1 MATRAERRRRAR
13 IRAGVVGSLVVAL
26 TVGILPAA
34 YALPPDDD
42 RSGVEL
48 VDLPDA
54 AEAKGEN
61 GGALAE
67 LTTAEAEQ
75 PAEYDPSK
83 VTAPAGGTVV
93 KDLTGLAPG
102 DMVPLTQNDTALPV
116 EVGAPTTAT
125 EAQAAALEGEWQ
137 VSLAGQNEL
146 AATAIEGVALTVT
159 PPAESTG
166 DAVIALDYSDFSE
179 LYGANWAD
187 RLSFVQY
194 PACFLTTPDTEGCSE
209 PSEVTTDNVV
219 KQTGTDADGNP
230 VYERR
235 IEATVATEALAA
247 GGTSAE
253 TASSETA
260 SSETASSE
268 TASPETASATAEG
281 TVTDGVYR
289 TRQAGGGTRL
299 ASLAAA
305 TADGS
310 GSSVL
315 LATDSGSGSKG
326 DFGATPL
333 VSAGSWSAGGSSGG
347 FTYSYTLQAPSV
359 PGGPSPSVSFG
370 YNSQVV
376 DGRTSASN
384 NQPSWIGDG
393 WEYNA
398 GSITRTYTSCRDDRT
413 NGNNTKKTS
422 DLCFG
427 SYNATLTLGGTTTEL
442 VLPDNADPYGD
453 RWVTASGDGSRV
465 ELLKDT
471 GLDNGDADGEYWRVT
486 TRDGTQYYFG
496 KHKLDDDPASGDPV
510 TNSVLT
516 APVAGNQSGEPCYKA
531 GDFAGSFCDQ
541 AWRWNLDFVVD
552 TDGNAMSLWWAR
564 ETNHYAKNEKFKTPV
579 SYDRGGYLKRIDYGL
594 KADEPYADPISRVTF
609 GVDERCFKE
618 GEIACTSQGDE
629 NDNFAAGDFA
639 KNRIWYDTPADLYC
653 AGGKECY
660 VPVPTFWS
668 RKRLAQVTTWT
679 QRAQGSTA
687 LSKVDSWTL
696 QQSLPADLTDEGT
709 ALWLESITRTGYGT
723 DSEAI
728 ALNPVQFLA
737 NSQPMPNRVKEGTK
751 DPNPA
756 FDRLRVARVVSEYGG
771 ETAVTYKAPTG
782 ACKTGSGFPKPEDN
796 TGLCFPVYWN
806 ADPDVETID
815 WFHKYVVES
824 VQELPALTG
833 VDPVTTT
840 YEYLDGGAWALNQAE
855 FSKKKTR
862 TYDQWRGFA
871 RVRTDTG
878 DDSGTELMSTER
890 GMTETRYFRGMDGD
904 PLPGGGTRSVTVRDV
919 KEAVIAVDEEPFAGR
934 VAESLTYAS
943 ATAGTWLTR
952 TVDKPEAVLLASRS
966 RAGGI
971 PDLRAWRI
979 ESPESLTYTQSSGTG
994 DDKRKTRV
1002 LRTVT
1007 DYEDTYGLPVKVT
1020 EYNDWSAEAATDHG
1034 DDDTCT
1040 VMSYVHN
1047 TSKHLIGL
1055 AKQTLTTAGNCD
1067 QAPTATAADWIDG
1080 SRVAYDG
1087 GAYGDA
1093 PTTGNATTTWAITGT
1108 GGGWVADGE
1117 VTYDGYGRTT
1127 STRDA
1132 LAIAENDA
1140 KNKDTTAYVPSHGQV
1155 YEIRTT
1161 NALAQT
1167 ETTEVEPGRGVSLT
1181 EADINGRTTTYAY
1194 DALGRATQVWA
1205 PSRATSKSPS
1215 ARFTYDTT
1223 IGQPVSVTTES
1234 LTGDGDYDVSTVIYD
1249 GLGRERQKQDP
1260 AVGGGRLIT
1269 DILYSANGTVSRT
1282 NNAYFDNGDPS
1293 TVLFELLSD
1302 YQVPNATL
1310 YSYDGLGRTLTETP
1324 YLDGE
1329 EDPKK
1334 ATHYEYG
1341 LDNSTVINP
1350 EGATAQ
1356 RTWSDAL
1363 GRTVRVDTF
1372 TDALRAAHRST
1383 TYTYDK
1389 RGDQVEA
1396 EDSEGNVWS
1405 WKYDARGRETEAV
1418 DPDTGTTTTRYDILD
1433 RPELTTNENASV
1445 HTVYDKLSRPVE
1457 QRDASATGTLLTK
1470 TVYDTL
1476 IGGAGLPTSQT
1487 RYTDGLAYTTSV
1499 TGYTADYQPTG
1510 REISIPESVAMAYGL
1525 EPTYRYGFE
1534 YSEMGVLEATNLP
1547 SVGTLPA
1554 EKLVVRHND
1563 DGLPVSTSG
1572 LDWYTA
1578 QTTYSPYGQVL
1589 RTVSGENPDRVWTTN
1604 LFDEATGELTQAI
1617 VDRESTSDTTGV
1629 TGHRVNS
1636 RSYGYDPSGNVTSIA
1651 DRANSTTDLQCFD
1664 YDALGQLTEA
1674 WTAPTAC
1681 NATGKDTAAPKYSDG
1696 TTNVTAAN
1704 SGYWQTYEYD
1714 ALGNRKKLVQ
1724 HDPGLD
1730 TTKDAT
1736 TDYAYGK
1743 ADGTQ
1748 PHTLTGTSATYKA
1761 DSGAQVTK
1769 ATTLTY
1775 DDAGNTT
1782 TRTYDGSEQALD
1794 WTWDGQVEKITGFGE
1809 NGSGGWKGLADKC
1822 LDLSSSLTTAGTPL
1836 QLYSCNGTKAQKL
1849 RIDSA
1854 SSADPSTGALKILG
1868 ECAVPKDGATAVGT
1882 PVVIADC
1889 TGTAAQQWTATST
1902 GTLKHVA
1909 SGKCLDVPA
1918 SNSADGTDL
1927 QLNTCGTG
1935 ANQQWVPD
1943 KETKYLY
1950 GGDGSRLMAI
1960 SGTERTLYLGEST
1973 ISVNAAGGPAYT
1985 ERYYSQAGAPTVM
1998 RYAQGSGASDLSA
2011 QITDQNGTAYANVS
2025 LAAGNRVRFSKT
2037 DPFGAERTESTT
2049 WRSHRSYVGGGDDA
2063 SSGLV
2068 HLGAREYDPETGRFL
2083 SPDPVLDLA
2092 DPVQMNGYVYCENNP
2107 VTFADPSGLASEGG
2121 TSEYGG
2127 PSASAEA
2134 WAKRQMNTSLA
2145 DIILSVGWAALK
2157 DFVGWNDVVG
2167 CFSRGDLWA
2176 CGSLFIQAIP
2186 WAKLGKIPSVLRAA
2200 KRIADAVNAWMKAK
2214 EKAKK
2219 IIEMAKKAR
2228 ELARKAKEAKRKAAE
2243 KAAQLRKKAK
2253 EAATRRAKAAAR
2265 KTGNAVQ
2272 KTQKAA
2278 AKKAAPEPRQAKTAK
2293 KSGEG
2298 GGDSGGAGN
2307 DGASCPVANSFV
2319 PGTPVLMADGTTK
2332 PIEKVKNGDKV
2343 LATDPE
2349 TGETTVETVTAE
2361 IHGTGV
2367 KHLVKVEIT
2376 TADGKTAEVTA
2387 TDGHPFWVPELSDWI
2402 DATDLKPGQ
2411 WLRTSAGTYVQISAI
2426 ERRTVQ
2432 QATVHNL
2439 TVSDLHT
2446 YYVLA
2451 GATPVLVHNCGGSQ
2465 PGHSDLCRC
2474 DPEKPRSEVVLDAD
2488 SFEQARNQALDT
2500 VGPIDTGSW
2509 QRRQGTMESAVDTFG
2524 RDTGFTA
2531 TSGGEYRSFRLDT
2544 DDRIGPHINV
2554 MTGKGAA
2561 VRKWAIRFPG
2571 GSGGISTWLRRNV

>member
-1 MATRAERRRRAR
+1 M
-13 IRAGVVGSLVVAL
+13 VAL
-26 TVGILPAA
+26 TMGILPAA

-42 RSGVEL
+42 RSGVDL
-48 VDLPDA
+48 VDLPEPEQ
-54 AEAKGEN
+54 AEGEN
-61 GGALAE
+61 GGQLAE

-75 PAEYDPSK
+75 PVEYDPSN
-83 VTAPAGGTVV
+83 VTAPARGSAAQ
-93 KDLTGLAPG
+93 DLTGLTPG
-102 DMVPLTQNDTALPV
+102 EMVPLVQEDGTALPV
-116 EVGAPTTAT
+116 EVGAPETATAT
-125 EAQAAALEGEWQ
+125 EAAALEGQWQ
-137 VSLAGQNEL
+137 VTLAGQDEL
-146 AATAIEGVALTVT
+146 AATTIEGVALTVT
-159 PPAESTG
+159 PPAEATG

-187 RLSFVQY
+187 RLSFAQY

-219 KQTGTDADGNP
+219 EQTGTDADGNP

-247 GGTSAE
+247 GGTSEE
-253 TASSETA
+253 TASTAA
-260 SSETASSE
+260 SST
-268 TASPETASATAEG
+268 EG

-289 TRQAGGGTRL
+289 TGKSTGGTPL

-333 VSAGSWSAGGSSGG
+333 VSAGSWSAGGNAGG
-347 FTYSYTLQAPSV
+347 FSYSYTLQTPSV
-359 PGGPSPSVSFG
+359 PGGPSPAVSFG

-398 GSITRTYTSCRDDRT
+398 GSITRTYTSCRDDMT
-413 NGNNTKKTS
+413 GGNNKKKTS

-442 VLPDNADPYGD
+442 VLPDKADPYGD
-453 RWVTASGDGSRV
+453 AWVTASGDGSRV
-465 ELLKDT
+465 ELLRDT
-471 GLDNGDADGEYWRVT
+471 GLGNGDADGEYWRVT

-496 KHKLDDDPASGDPV
+496 KHKLDDDWASGDPV
-510 TNSVLT
+510 TDSVLT
-516 APVAGNQSGEPCYKA
+516 VPVAGNQDKEPCYQA

-552 TDGNAMSLWWAR
+552 TDGNAMTLWWAK
-564 ETNHYAKNEKFKTPV
+564 ETNHYAQNNKFKTPV

-594 KADEPYADPISRVTF
+594 KADEPYADPISRVAF
-609 GVDERCFKE
+609 DVDERCFKE
-618 GEIACTSQGDE
+618 GDITCTKSGDE
-629 NDNFAAGDFA
+629 DDNFASGDFA

-653 AGGKECY
+653 AAGKECY

-668 RKRLAQVTTWT
+668 RKRLAQVTTLT
-679 QRAQGSTA
+679 QRTQGSTA

-737 NSQPMPNRVKEGTK
+737 NSQPMPNRVKEGAD

-771 ETAVTYKAPTG
+771 ETVVTYKAPAG
-782 ACKTGSGFPKPEDN
+782 ACKTGSGFPKPEEN

-871 RVRTDTG
+871 RVRTYTG
-878 DDSGTELMSTER
+878 DDSDTPLMSTER

-904 PLPGGGTRSVTVRDV
+904 KLPDGSTRSVTVRDAAD
-919 KEAVIAVDEEPFAGR
+919 AVIAEDKEPFTGR
-934 VAESLTYAS
+934 VAETLTYPS
-943 ATAGTWLTR
+943 ATAGADDWLTR
-952 TVDKPEAVLLASRS
+952 TVDKPRALLLASRS
-966 RAGGI
+966 RSGGI
-971 PDLRAWRI
+971 PDLKAWRI
-979 ESPESLTYTQSSGTG
+979 TVPESLTYTRSSGTG
-994 DDKRKTRV
+994 DDKRTTRV
-1002 LRTVT
+1002 LYTAT
-1007 DYEDTYGLPVKVT
+1007 EYDETYGLPVEVT
-1020 EYNDWSAEAATDHG
+1020 EYNDWSPDTASDNT

-1055 AKQTLTTAGNCD
+1055 AKQTLTTAGTCD
-1067 QAPTATAADWIDG
+1067 EAGTATAADWIDG

-1093 PTTGNATTTWAITGT
+1093 PTTGNATTTWAITGD
-1108 GGGWVADGE
+1108 GGGWVKDGE

-1127 STRDA
+1127 VTRNA
-1132 LAIAENDA
+1132 EAIAENDET
-1140 KNKDTTAYVPSHGQV
+1140 NKDVTTYVPDDGQV
-1155 YEIRTT
+1155 FQIKTA
-1161 NALAQT
+1161 NALGQ
-1167 ETTEVEPGRGVSLT
+1167 EEITTVEPGRGVSLT
-1181 EADINGRTTTYAY
+1181 EEDINGRTTTYEY
-1194 DALGRATQVWA
+1194 DALGRAARMWA
-1205 PSRATSKSPS
+1205 PSRPTSESPS
-1215 ARFTYDTT
+1215 AKFTYDTT

-1234 LTGDGDYDVSTVIYD
+1234 LTDDGDYDVSTVIYD

-1269 DILYSANGTVSRT
+1269 DILYSANGTIAQT
-1282 NNAYFDNGDPS
+1282 NNAYYDVGDPS
-1293 TVLFELLSD
+1293 TVLFELASD

-1324 YLDGE
+1324 YLNGE
-1329 EDPKK
+1329 EAEEK
-1334 ATHYEYG
+1334 ATTNEYG
-1341 LDNSTVINP
+1341 LDYSTVINP

-1383 TYTYDK
+1383 TYTFDE
-1389 RGDQVEA
+1389 RGDQVKA
-1396 EDSEGNVWS
+1396 EDSEGNTWS
-1405 WKYDARGRETEAV
+1405 WTYDARGRQTKAV
-1418 DPDTGTTTTRYDILD
+1418 DPDTGTTTTEYDNLD
-1433 RPELTTNENASV
+1433 RPTLVADENTTVA
-1445 HTVYDKLSRPVE
+1445 TVYDKLSRPIE
-1457 QRDASATGTLLTK
+1457 QREGSATGTLLAK

-1487 RYTDGLAYTTSV
+1487 RYTDGLAYTTAV

-1510 REISIPESVAMAYGL
+1510 QQITIPESVAMAYGL
-1525 EPTYRYGFE
+1525 EPTYRYSFE
-1534 YSEMGVLEATNLP
+1534 YSDLGVLEATNLP
-1547 SVGTLPA
+1547 AVGTLPA
-1554 EKLVVRHND
+1554 EKLVVRYNE

-1572 LDWYTA
+1572 TDWYTA
-1578 QTTYSPYGQVL
+1578 DTSYSPYGQVL
-1589 RTVSGENPDRVWTTN
+1589 RTVSGENPNRVWTTN

-1617 VDRESTSDTTGV
+1617 VDRESTSDTTAV
-1629 TGHRVNS
+1629 TGHRVNA
-1636 RSYGYDPSGNVTSIA
+1636 RSYTYDPAGNVTSIA
-1651 DRANSTTDLQCFD
+1651 DRANEVTDLQCFD

-1674 WTAPTAC
+1674 WTAPSAC
-1681 NATGKDTAAPKYSDG
+1681 KVTGKETAAPSYADG
-1696 TTNVTAAN
+1696 TTNVTDAN
-1704 SGYWQTYEYD
+1704 SGYWQSYAYD
-1714 ALGNRKKLVQ
+1714 ALGNRTKLVE

-1730 TTKDAT
+1730 TTADAT
-1736 TDYAYGK
+1736 TSYTYGK

-1748 PHTLTGTSATYKA
+1748 PHTLTGMSSTYKA
-1761 DSGAQVTK
+1761 VSGAQVTE

-1782 TRTYDGSEQALD
+1782 TRTYDGSEQALA

-1809 NGSGGWKGLADKC
+1809 NGAGAWQGLADKC
-1822 LDLSSSLTTAGTPL
+1822 LDLSSALTTAGTPL
-1836 QLYSCNGTKAQKL
+1836 QLYSCNGSKAQKF

-1854 SSADPSTGALKILG
+1854 SAADPSTGALKILG
-1868 ECAVPKDGATAVGT
+1868 KCAVPKGGATANGT
-1882 PVVIADC
+1882 AVVIADC
-1889 TGTAAQQWTATST
+1889 TGAAAQQWTATAT

-1909 SGKCLDVPA
+1909 SGKCLDVPS

-1927 QLNTCGTG
+1927 QLNTCDTG
-1935 ANQQWVPD
+1935 ANQQWLPD
-1943 KETKYLY
+1943 NETTYVY

-1960 SGTERTLYLGEST
+1960 SNTERTLYLGEST
-1973 ISVNAAGGPAYT
+1973 ISVNAAGAPAYT

-1998 RYAQGSGASDLSA
+1998 RYAQGTSASSLSV
-2011 QITDQNGTAYANVS
+2011 QITDQNGTAYANVE
-2025 LAAGNRVRFSKT
+2025 LASGNKVKFSKT

-2068 HLGAREYDPETGRFL
+2068 HLGAREYDPDTGRFL
-2083 SPDPVLDLA
+2083 SADPVLDLE

-2107 VTFADPSGLASEGG
+2107 VTFADPTGLASEGG

-2134 WAKRQMNTSLA
+2134 WAKNQLNTSLA
-2145 DIILSVGWAALK
+2145 DVILSVGWAALK
-2157 DFVGWNDVVG
+2157 DFIGWNDVVG

-2186 WAKLGKIPSVLRAA
+2186 WTKLTKIPSVIKAA
-2200 KRIADAVNAWMKAK
+2200 SRIASAVNAWMKAK
-2214 EKAKK
+2214 EKARK

-2243 KAAQLRKKAK
+2243 RAAQLRKKAK
-2253 EAATRRAKAAAR
+2253 EAATRKAKKDAQ

-2272 KTQKAA
+2272 KTQKTE
-2278 AKKAAPEPRQAKTAK
+2278 AKQAEPKPRQARAKDESSGKTQESSESSGESSGESSEGS
-2293 KSGEG
+2293 SGEG
-2298 GGDSGGAGN
+2298 IG
-2307 DGASCPVANSFV
+2307 CKTNSFV
-2319 PGTPVLMADGTTK
+2319 PGTLVLMADGTTK
-2332 PIEKVKNGDKV
+2332 PIEDVENGDKV

-2349 TGETTVETVTAE
+2349 TGETAVETVTAE
-2361 IHGTGV
+2361 ILGKGV

-2376 TADGKTAEVTA
+2376 TADGTTAEVTA
-2387 TDGHPFWVPELSDWI
+2387 TDAHPFWVPELGEWI

-2411 WLRTSAGTYVQISAI
+2411 WLRTSAGTYVQITAI
-2426 ERRTVQ
+2426 ERWTVQ
-2432 QATVHNL
+2432 RATVHNL

-2446 YYVLA
+2446 YYVVA
-2451 GATPVLVHNCGGSQ
+2451 GATPVLVHNC
-2465 PGHSDLCRC
+2465 
-2474 DPEKPRSEVVLDAD
+2474 
-2488 SFEQARNQALDT
+2488 NTT
-2500 VGPIDTGSW
+2500 VGRWMSEDEYQAMSDTGKV
-2509 QRRQGTMESAVDTFG
+2509 QA
-2524 RDTGFTA
+2524 
-2531 TSGGEYRSFRLDT
+2531 
-2544 DDRIGPHINV
+2544 
-2554 MTGKGAA
+2554 
-2561 VRKWAIRFPG
+2561 
-2571 GSGGISTWLRRNV
+2571 GSGGTSTYVAHPANSDAYRKQAAPGSIYAEFDVPCSCLKPAGEPGWAQIPGPQHPIYAKLNAKRGLPPPEMPSFENLRIVDRK

>member
-1 MATRAERRRRAR
+1 MNTRAERRRRAR
-13 IRAGVVGSLVVAL
+13 TRAGVIGSLVVAL

-34 YALPPDDD
+34 YALPPGDD
-42 RSGVEL
+42 RSGVDL

-54 AEAKGEN
+54 KQAKGEN
-61 GGALAE
+61 GGELAE

-93 KDLTGLAPG
+93 KNLTGLAPG
-102 DMVPLTQNDTALPV
+102 DMVPIAQDNGTALPV
-116 EVGAPTTAT
+116 EVGAPEAASPDEAT
-125 EAQAAALEGEWQ
+125 ALEGEWQ
-137 VSLAGQNEL
+137 VSLAGQDEL

-159 PPAESTG
+159 PPAEASG

-194 PACFLTTPDTEGCSE
+194 PSCFLTTPDTEGCSE

-219 KQTGTDADGNP
+219 EQTGTDADGNP

-247 GGTSAE
+247 GGSSEETS
-253 TASSETA
+253 TASTA
-260 SSETASSE
+260 AASD
-268 TASPETASATAEG
+268 EG

-289 TRQAGGGTRL
+289 EGTGGTRL

-305 TADGS
+305 TAGTS

-333 VSAGSWSAGGSSGG
+333 VSAGSWSAGGNSGG
-347 FTYSYTLQAPSV
+347 FTYSYTLQTPSV

-442 VLPDNADPYGD
+442 VLPDGADPYGD
-453 RWVTASGDGSRV
+453 KWVTASGDGSRV

-471 GLDNGDADGEYWRVT
+471 GLGNGDADGEYWRVT

-496 KHKLDDDPASGDPV
+496 KHKLTTDWASGDPV
-510 TNSVLT
+510 TDSVLSV
-516 APVAGNQSGEPCYKA
+516 PVAGNQPGEPCYKA

-552 TDGNAMSLWWAR
+552 TDGNAMTLWWAKESNR
-564 ETNHYAKNEKFKTPV
+564 YAKNEKFKSSV
-579 SYDRGGYLKRIDYGL
+579 SYDRGGYLKRIEYGL
-594 KADEPYADPISRVTF
+594 KKDKPYAAPIAKVTF
-609 GVDERCFKE
+609 DVDERCFKE
-618 GEIACTSQGDE
+618 GEIACTSAGDE
-629 NDNFAAGDFA
+629 NDNFASGDFA

-653 AGGKECY
+653 AAGKECY

-679 QRAQGSTA
+679 QRTQGSTE

-723 DSEAI
+723 DGEAI

-737 NSQPMPNRVKEGTK
+737 NSLPMPNRVKEGAN

-756 FDRLRVARVVSEYGG
+756 FDRLRIARVVSEYGG
-771 ETAVTYKAPTG
+771 ETVVTYKAPTG
-782 ACKTGSGFPKPEDN
+782 ACKTGSGFPEPEAN

-833 VDPVTTT
+833 ADPVTTT
-840 YEYLDGGAWALNQAE
+840 YEYLGDAAWALNQAE

-871 RVRTDTG
+871 RVRTYTG
-878 DDSGTELMSTER
+878 DDSDTAYLTTKR
-890 GMTETRYFRGMDGD
+890 GMTETRFFRGMDGD
-904 PLPGGGTRSVTVRDV
+904 PLPGGGSRSVTVKDS
-919 KEAVIAVDEEPFAGR
+919 EGATIATDREPFAGL
-934 VAESLTYAS
+934 VAETLTYAS

-952 TVDKPEAVLLASRS
+952 TVDKPKAVELASRS
-966 RAGGI
+966 RTGGI
-971 PDLRAWRI
+971 PALKAWRI
-979 ESPESLTYTQSSGTG
+979 LTPESLTYTRSSGTG
-994 DDKRKTRV
+994 TDKRTLRV

-1007 DYEDTYGLPVKVT
+1007 EYEDTYGLPTQVT
-1020 EYNDWSAEAATDHG
+1020 EYNDWSSDAAANKA

-1047 TSKHLIGL
+1047 TAKHLIGL
-1055 AKQTLTTAGNCD
+1055 AKQTLTTAGTCA
-1067 QAPTATAADWIDG
+1067 QADAATAADWIDG

-1087 GAYGDA
+1087 GAYGDPPA
-1093 PTTGNATTTWAITGT
+1093 SGNATTTWAITGT
-1108 GGGWVADGE
+1108 GGNWVKDGE

-1127 STRDA
+1127 STRNA
-1132 LAIAENDA
+1132 LAIAQNDPDY
-1140 KNKDTTAYVPSHGQV
+1140 KDVTTYSPSEGQV
-1155 YEIRTT
+1155 YRITTT
-1161 NALAQT
+1161 NALDQS
-1167 ETTEVEPGRGVSLT
+1167 EITTVEPGRGVSLT
-1181 EADINGRTTTYAY
+1181 EQDINGRVTTYGY
-1194 DALGRATQVWA
+1194 DALGRTTQVWA

-1215 ARFTYDTT
+1215 AMFTYDTT

-1234 LTGDGDYDVSTVIYD
+1234 LTDDGDYDVSTVIYD
-1249 GLGRERQKQDP
+1249 GMGRERQKQDP

-1269 DILYSANGTVSRT
+1269 DILYSANGTIART
-1282 NNAYFDNGDPS
+1282 NNAYFDKDEPS
-1293 TVLFELLSD
+1293 TVLFELASD

-1324 YLDGE
+1324 YLNGK

-1334 ATHYEYG
+1334 ATRYEYG
-1341 LDNSTVINP
+1341 LDNSTVVNP
-1350 EGATAQ
+1350 EGAAAQ

-1363 GRTVRVDTF
+1363 GRTVRVDTY

-1383 TYTYDK
+1383 TYTYDE

-1396 EDSEGNVWS
+1396 KDSEGNVWK
-1405 WKYDARGRETEAV
+1405 WKYDARGREVEAV
-1418 DPDTGTTTTRYDILD
+1418 DPDTGTTTTRYDVLD
-1433 RPELTTNENASV
+1433 RPELVTDENASV
-1445 HTVYDKLSRPVE
+1445 YTVYDKLSRPVE
-1457 QRDASATGTLLTK
+1457 QREGSATGTLLGK

-1510 REISIPESVAMAYGL
+1510 RRITIPESVAMAYGL
-1525 EPTYRYGFE
+1525 QKEYAYSFE
-1534 YSEMGVLEATNLP
+1534 YSAMGVLEATNLP

-1554 EKLVVRHND
+1554 EKVVVRYND

-1572 LDWYTA
+1572 LEWYTA
-1578 QTTYSPYGQVL
+1578 QTSYSPYGQVL
-1589 RTVSGENPDRVWTTN
+1589 RAVSGENPNRVWTTN
-1604 LFDEATGELTQAI
+1604 LFDEATGELTQSI
-1617 VDRESTSDTTGV
+1617 VDRESTSDTTAV

-1636 RSYGYDPSGNVTSIA
+1636 RAYTYDPAGNVTSIA
-1651 DRANSTTDLQCFD
+1651 DTANATTDRQCFA

-1674 WTAPTAC
+1674 WTAPSAC
-1681 NATGKDTAAPKYSDG
+1681 KAAGKDTAAPKYTDG

-1704 SGYWQTYEYD
+1704 SGYWQSYEYD
-1714 ALGNRKKLVQ
+1714 ALGNRKKLVE

-1730 TTKDAT
+1730 ATKDAT
-1736 TDYAYGK
+1736 TEYAYGK

-1748 PHTLTGTSATYKA
+1748 PHTLTGMSSTYKA
-1761 DSGAQVTK
+1761 DSGARVTK

-1775 DDAGNTT
+1775 DDAGNTL

-1809 NGSGGWKGLADKC
+1809 NGSGAWKGLADKC
-1822 LDLSSSLTTAGTPL
+1822 LDLASSLTTAGTPL
-1836 QLYSCNGTKAQKL
+1836 QLYSCNGSKAQKF

-1854 SSADPSTGALKILG
+1854 SAADPSTGALKILG
-1868 ECAVPKDGATAVGT
+1868 KCAVPKDGGTANGT
-1882 PVVIADC
+1882 AVVIADC
-1889 TGTAAQQWTATST
+1889 TGAAAQQWTATTT

-1935 ANQQWVPD
+1935 ANQKWVPD
-1943 KETKYLY
+1943 KETRYVY

-1960 SGTERTLYLGEST
+1960 SATERTLYLGEAT

-1985 ERYYSQAGAPTVM
+1985 ERYYSQPGAPTVM
-1998 RYAQGSGASDLSA
+1998 RYAQGTSASNLSA
-2011 QITDQNGTAYANVS
+2011 QITDQNGTAYANVELES
-2025 LAAGNRVRFSKT
+2025 GNRVRFSKT
-2037 DPFGAERTESTT
+2037 DPFGVERAEATT
-2049 WRSHRSYVGGGDDA
+2049 WRSHRAYVGGDDDA
-2063 SSGLV
+2063 GSGLI
-2068 HLGAREYDPETGRFL
+2068 HLGAREYDPATGRFL
-2083 SPDPVLDLA
+2083 SADPVLDLA
-2092 DPVQMNGYVYCENNP
+2092 DPVQINGYVYCENNP

-2134 WAKRQMNTSLA
+2134 WAKKQLNTSLA
-2145 DIILSVGWAALK
+2145 DVILSVGWAALK
-2157 DFVGWNDVVG
+2157 DFIGWNDVVG

-2186 WAKLGKIPSVLRAA
+2186 WTKLGKIPAVIGAA
-2200 KRIADAVNAWMKAK
+2200 KRIASAVNAWMKAK
-2214 EKAKK
+2214 EKARK

-2253 EAATRRAKAAAR
+2253 EAATRKAKAAAR

-2278 AKKAAPEPRQAKTAK
+2278 AKKAEPKPRQTKAKDES
-2293 KSGEG
+2293 SGKPSESSG
-2298 GGDSGGAGN
+2298 GGSG
-2307 DGASCPVANSFV
+2307 CTTEANSFV
-2319 PGTPVLMADGTTK
+2319 PGTLVLMADGTTK
-2332 PIEKVKNGDKV
+2332 PIEEIKNGDKV

-2349 TGETTVETVTAE
+2349 TGETAVETVTAE
-2361 IHGTGV
+2361 ILGKGL
-2367 KHLVKVEIT
+2367 KHLVKVEIS

-2387 TDGHPFWVPELSDWI
+2387 TEGHPFWVPELGEWI

-2411 WLRTSAGTYVQISAI
+2411 WLRTSAGTYVQIAAVTHWTTQ
-2426 ERRTVQ
+2426 R
-2432 QATVHNL
+2432 ATVHNL

-2451 GATPVLVHNCGGSQ
+2451 GATPVLVHNCNTSYQLSLDTRAAVGSGNAQAYQIAHTGATEYRAVGG
-2465 PGHSDLCRC
+2465 GERVWADGFDGNTGELL
-2474 DPEKPRSEVVLDAD
+2474 DAKFIEKPGRSPFIPGSGIPD
-2488 SFEQARNQALDT
+2488 FIRNKIAAK
-2500 VGPIDTGSW
+2500 TGDEF
-2509 QRRQGTMESAVDTFG
+2509 RRYSAVINDPSNPL
-2524 RDTGFTA
+2524 TGLRVITNH
-2531 TSGGEYRSFRLDT
+2531 
-2544 DDRIGPHINV
+2544 P
-2554 MTGKGAA
+2554 GAVPYFQGLMQQHGIPGSVV
-2561 VRKWAIRFPG
+2561 VR
-2571 GSGGISTWLRRNV
+2571 